1 MSDSVPARVNLDAW
15 DRAMTS
21 APSPARMY
29 DYYLGG
35 TDNFPVD
42 REAAEKAMAAAPMIP
57 VLARANRAFLVEA
70 VHQMA
75 ASGITQYLDIGS
87 GLPTSPNV
95 HEVAR
100 ALVPE
105 ARVVYVDVDPLVVSR
120 ALALGHSP
128 GIAAVRADVRSP
140 EAVFAAPELAELI
153 DFGQPCGLLL
163 VSVLHF
169 VRGDITP
176 LMEQYTRRLA
186 PGSYLALSHVVSD
199 GATPSNVTGVAEV
212 YETSPADPQVRT
224 TTTVRELLTGF
235 ELLPPGLTDVRA
247 YTDPGFSYSPAA
259 PAPGI
264 WMLCALGRK
273 ALRTRPDRH
282 EHA

>member
-1 MSDSVPARVNLDAW
+1 MSDSVPARATPDVW
-15 DRAMTS
+15 DSALPS

-35 TDNFPVD
+35 NDNFPVD
-42 REAAEKAMAAAPMIP
+42 REAAEKAMAAAPVIP

-70 VHQMA
+70 VRRMA

-100 ALVPE
+100 ALVPD
-105 ARVVYVDVDPLVVSR
+105 ARVVYADVDPVVVSR
-120 ALALGHSP
+120 SLALRRSP

-140 EAVFAAPELAELI
+140 EAVFAAPELGELI

-169 VRGDITP
+169 VSGNITP
-176 LMEQYTRRLA
+176 LVAEYTRRLA
-186 PGSYLALSHVVSD
+186 PGSYLALSHAVSN
-199 GATPSNVTGVAEV
+199 GAAPSDVAGVAEV
-212 YETSPADPQVRT
+212 YEASPADPQVRT
-224 TTTVRELLTGF
+224 STAVRELFTGF
-235 ELLPPGLTDVRA
+235 ELQPPGLTDVRTF
-247 YTDPGFSYSPAA
+247 TDPGFSYSPAA

-264 WMLCALGRK
+264 WMLCAVGRK
-273 ALRTRPDRH
+273 L
-282 EHA
+282 